1 MKILFS
7 SRPAYGHLLPL
18 LPLANAARAA
28 GHEVVLGT
36 GETFV
41 GRARQLGFDA
51 HRVGIAVG
59 EAEAEA
65 RRRHGANAEF
75 IDVGVTMFC
84 ELIPNA
90 TVADLTP
97 LLPRLRPDLVVYEQS
112 DVGAGIAARHAGIP
126 AVSHV
131 IGRSMPAPILAVAA
145 RRLAPLWGTPPAD
158 AFFGD
163 ACVDLWPDSLR
174 DPGTA
179 AVPTLFRA
187 RPTPFDLDVP
197 LPPVPDSG
205 RPLVYLTLGTVAHG
219 ATTVLRAAVDGL
231 ARLPV
236 DVLVALG
243 PGDPAALGELP
254 AHVLA
259 AGFVPQAAV
268 LRRAAL
274 VVHHGGTGTV
284 LGALAAGLPQVVLP
298 LGADQFVNAETLD
311 ALGAGRSLVG
321 DAITAD
327 AVEEAARVLLS
338 DPTARDTAR
347 GVAAEIAAMPAPD
360 HVLTD
365 IVGWVDRP
373 PRHGRQRR
381 DATHT

>member
-1 MKILFS
+1 VGTLARVKILFS
-7 SRPAYGHLLPL
+7 CRPAYGHLFPL

-28 GHEVVLGT
+28 GHEVVFGT

-41 GRARQLGFDA
+41 DRVRDLGFEA
-51 HRVGIAVG
+51 HRVGIAVSDAED
-59 EAEAEA
+59 EAK
-65 RRRHGANAEF
+65 RRHGVDAEF
-75 IDVGVTMFC
+75 VDVGVTMFC

-90 TVADLTP
+90 TLADLTP
-97 LLPRLRPDLVVYEQS
+97 LLPRVRPDLVVYEQS
-112 DVGAGIAARHAGIP
+112 DVGAGIAARRVGIP

-131 IGRSMPAPILAVAA
+131 IGRSMPPPILAVAA
-145 RRLAPLWGTPPAD
+145 ERLAPLWGTPPAD

-179 AVPTLFRA
+179 GVPTLFRQ
-187 RPTPFDLDVP
+187 RPTSFDLDVP

-205 RPLVYLTLGTVAHG
+205 RPLVYLTLGTVAYG
-219 ATTVLRAAVDGL
+219 ATRVLRAAIDGL

-254 AHVLA
+254 EHVQA
-259 AGFVPQAAV
+259 AGFVPQGEV

-284 LGALAAGLPQVVLP
+284 LGTLAAGLPQVVLP
-298 LGADQFVNAETLD
+298 QGADQFVNADTLETL
-311 ALGAGRSLVG
+311 GAARSLVG

-327 AVEEAARVLLS
+327 AIEGAARTLLS
-338 DPTARDTAR
+338 EPAARDTAR
-347 GVAAEIAAMPAPD
+347 VVAAEIAAMPAPEQ
-360 HVLTD
+360 VLTD
-365 IVGWVDRP
+365 IVRWAG
-373 PRHGRQRR
+373 
-381 DATHT
+381 